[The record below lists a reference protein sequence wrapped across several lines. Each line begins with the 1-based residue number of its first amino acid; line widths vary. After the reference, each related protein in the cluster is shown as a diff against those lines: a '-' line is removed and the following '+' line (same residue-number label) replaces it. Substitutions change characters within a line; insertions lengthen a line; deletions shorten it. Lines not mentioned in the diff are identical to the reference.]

1 MKYQLSKLTRM
12 MKDLKSIE
20 VDTAEGAVIHMKDA
34 ARQKASD
41 PTEEIAEEMIGR
53 YLQLLFIYCAMIY
66 NEGIGGIVILGVL

>member
-1 MKYQLSKLTRM
+1 M

-53 YLQLLFIYCAMIY
+53 YL
-66 NEGIGGIVILGVL
+66 